1 MGGAAPL
8 LTKSVSHDTRPSAER
23 GVSHDVLGRPLW
35 RRRSQAQEVAPVAQ
49 ESPVV
54 LASVYH

>member
-1 MGGAAPL
+1 M